1 MVKYIVPL
9 VEEDG
14 VIKMK
19 YDVKRGKGI
28 KVTLNIPAGVAV
40 VESDKKISELE
51 GKEEEGK
58 KEKVKVE

>member
-1 MVKYIVPL
+1 MKYIVPL

-19 YDVKRGKGI
+19 YDIKRGKGV

-40 VESDKKISELE
+40 VESDKKIPELE
-51 GKEEEGK
+51 GKEG
-58 KEKVKVE
+58 VKVEK

>member
-1 MVKYIVPL
+1 MKYIVPL
-9 VEEDG
+9 VEEEG

-40 VESDKKISELE
+40 VESDKKILELE
-51 GKEEEGK
+51 GKK
-58 KEKVKVE
+58 DVKVEK

>member
-1 MVKYIVPL
+1 MRYIVPL
-9 VEEDG
+9 VEEEG

-40 VESDKKISELE
+40 VESDKKILELE
-51 GKEEEGK
+51 GKK
-58 KEKVKVE
+58 DVKVEK

>member
-1 MVKYIVPL
+1 MKYIVPL

-28 KVTLNIPAGVAV
+28 KVTLNIPAGIAI
-40 VESDKKISELE
+40 VESDKKILELE
-51 GKEEEGK
+51 GKED
-58 KEKVKVE
+58 VKVEK